1 MPKFNKESLEAFKP
15 AGTSVQTEYIK
26 VGMSTCGLAAGADA
40 IYRTFVEETKM
51 RHLTIPV
58 QKCGCNGM
66 CYAEPLVE
74 VRVAGLPTVTY
85 GKVTKDI
92 AVRIVEKHVVE
103 KLLLN
108 ECIYDSRYQ
117 EPK

>member
-1 MPKFNKESLEAFKP
+1 MPKLNKESLEAYKSSG
-15 AGTSVQTEYIK
+15 AAVQDEYIK
-26 VGMSTCGLAAGADA
+26 IGMSTCGLAAGADA
-40 IYRTFVEETKM
+40 IYRTFLEETKM

-74 VRVAGLPTVTY
+74 VKVNGLPTTIY

-92 AVRIVEKHVVE
+92 AVRIIEKHVVE

-108 ECIYDSRYQ
+108 ETIYDCRYQ
-117 EPK
+117 ELK

>member
-1 MPKFNKESLEAFKP
+1 MPKLNKESLEAFTTI
-15 AGTSVQTEYIK
+15 GTPVQDEYIK
-26 VGMSTCGLAAGADA
+26 IGMSTCGMAAGADV
-40 IYRTFVEETKM
+40 IYRTFVEETRM
-51 RHLTIPV
+51 RHLTVPV

-74 VRVAGLPTVTY
+74 VKVIGLPIVTY

-108 ECIYDSRYQ
+108 ECIFDSRYQ
-117 EPK
+117 ELK

>member
-1 MPKFNKESLEAFKP
+1 MLKLDKRSLEAFKP
-15 AGTSVQTEYIK
+15 TKTINRDEYIK
-26 VGMSTCGLAAGADA
+26 IGMSTCGQAAGADV
-40 IYRTFVEETKM
+40 IYRTFVEETQK
-51 RHLTIPV
+51 RHLTVPI

-74 VRVAGLPTVTY
+74 VKINGLPTVTY

-92 AVRIVEKHVVE
+92 AVRIIEKHVVE

-108 ECIYDSRYQ
+108 ECIYDSLYQ
-117 EPK
+117 EIK